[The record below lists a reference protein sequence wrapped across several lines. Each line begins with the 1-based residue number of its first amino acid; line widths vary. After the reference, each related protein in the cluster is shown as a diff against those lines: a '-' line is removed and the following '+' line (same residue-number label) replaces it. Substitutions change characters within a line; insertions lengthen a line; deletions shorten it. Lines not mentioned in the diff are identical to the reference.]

1 MDSQK
6 EFQFTVTEEMED
18 ERIDKCLNA
27 LMDSLSSFCE
37 SISFQFPEFLL
48 FKAKE
53 IKVVFFIHKK
63 DMYDQNY
70 RGKSCDR
77 GR

>member
-27 LMDSLSSFCE
+27 LMDS
-37 SISFQFPEFLL
+37 
-48 FKAKE
+48 
-53 IKVVFFIHKK
+53 
-63 DMYDQNY
+63 
-70 RGKSCDR
+70 
-77 GR
+77 